1 MKKGFT
7 LLETLVAIA
16 ILLIAVVEPMSII
29 GGSLSQ
35 ISTVR
40 DQTLAVNLAQ
50 EGIEIVR
57 QKRDSNMLVC
67 WGSFLPSCATWSNGL
82 TGGDYIIDPTAVNPI
97 ISCPCGD
104 TKIYLDGNNFYV
116 QGSGVTATQ
125 FSRVVNITDIPLS
138 AEKII
143 TSTVTWSVGGTLKTI
158 QVQESI
164 FGINS

>member
-16 ILLIAVVEPMSII
+16 ILLIAVVGPMSII

-40 DQTLAVNLAQ
+40 DQTIAVNLAQ

-57 QKRDSNMLVC
+57 QKRDSNMLDK
-67 WGSFLPSCATWSNGL
+67 WGGGSAVWGDGL
-82 TGGDYIIDPTAVNPI
+82 TSGDHIIDPLTATI
-97 ISCPCGD
+97 TACPCSD
-104 TKIYLDGNNFYV
+104 TKIYLDVNNFYT
-116 QGSGVTATQ
+116 QGSGFTATK
-125 FSRVVNITDIPLS
+125 FSRTVNIADLSS

-143 TSTVTWSVGGTLKTI
+143 TSTVTWSVGGATKKI
-158 QVQESI
+158 EVKESI

>member
-16 ILLIAVVEPMSII
+16 ILLIAVVGPMSII

-40 DQTLAVNLAQ
+40 DQTIAVNLAQ
-50 EGIEIVR
+50 EGIEVVR
-57 QKRDSNMLVC
+57 QKRDSNMLAC
-67 WGSFLPSCATWSNGL
+67 WGSFILPCNTWGTGL
-82 TGGDYIIDPTAVNPI
+82 GEGSYIINPLTAVLTVC
-97 ISCPCGD
+97 SGCD
-104 TKIYLDGNNFYV
+104 TGIYLDVNNFYT
-116 QGSGVTATQ
+116 QGSGVTATK
-125 FSRVVNITDIPLS
+125 FSRTVNITDIPSS

-143 TSTVTWSVGGTLKTI
+143 TSTVTWSVGGATKTI